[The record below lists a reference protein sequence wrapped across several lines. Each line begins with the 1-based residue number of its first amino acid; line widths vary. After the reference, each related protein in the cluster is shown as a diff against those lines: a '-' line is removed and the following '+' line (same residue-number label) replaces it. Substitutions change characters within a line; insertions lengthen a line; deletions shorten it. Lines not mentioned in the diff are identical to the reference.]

1 MAEQDSSKA
10 LIPPSATTDTF
21 SRRRVITTA
30 ATGAALMALG
40 APAVH
45 AQTKTIRFP
54 NAEPGRESVRALR
67 VAAAEYEKQTGV
79 KVVVDTVPPD
89 DAYSKLQASLSSGT
103 PYDIGTLAFAGHM
116 LILAE
121 AGKLVPMTKLIE
133 KSKWGPRI
141 LFPVKGEHYW
151 YPYDYNFCWMY
162 YRKDLYQQ
170 KGLFALTWIGIFVK
184 RNTGKARQTRL
195 VLRKVSRNPIDN
207 DADAGLMAGIDK
219 VHEPVGG
226 SEARR
231 RSVKPQRLIAP
242 RAVKGVFAHR

>member
-45 AQTKTIRFP
+45 AQTKTIRFL
-54 NAEPGRESVRALR
+54 NAEPSRESVRAWR

-121 AGKLVPMTKLIE
+121 AGKLVPMTKLI
-133 KSKWGPRI
+133 
-141 LFPVKGEHYW
+141 
-151 YPYDYNFCWMY
+151 
-162 YRKDLYQQ
+162 
-170 KGLFALTWIGIFVK
+170 
-184 RNTGKARQTRL
+184 
-195 VLRKVSRNPIDN
+195 
-207 DADAGLMAGIDK
+207 
-219 VHEPVGG
+219 
-226 SEARR
+226 
-231 RSVKPQRLIAP
+231 
-242 RAVKGVFAHR
+242 